1 MFQNKS
7 SINSNKKRK
16 RDTDYSN
23 KIVKPKK
30 KITYHA
36 LRENSTHS
44 AVSAPSKLS
53 NLQEKFQK
61 KLEGARFRSI
71 NESLYTTNGS
81 ESFLEFQK
89 NPTMFELYHQGF
101 RLVKYFY
108 IVFFSVL
115 RVVYCYIESKHL
127 LGRKIPC
134 TKLLI
139 GLKNVIL
146 QQLLQIWDAVMLS
159 FLHL

>member
-44 AVSAPSKLS
+44 AVSVPSKLS

-101 RLVKYFY
+101 R
-108 IVFFSVL
+108 SV
-115 RVVYCYIESKHL
+115 
-127 LGRKIPC
+127 
-134 TKLLI
+134 
-139 GLKNVIL
+139 
-146 QQLLQIWDAVMLS
+146 
-159 FLHL
+159 